1 MPLTFAETLF
11 GLKGR
16 IARLPYLGYSILAFI
31 TACALM
37 MAAVGISRP
46 FDGVGAG
53 LSLLVIVVAMLG
65 LLWVNLAL
73 SVKRL
78 HDMGYSGLHLIWIY
92 LIQYGTGSIGAVDH
106 TAGVV
111 ASLVSIGLGLWML
124 CAPGDVEDNRFG
136 PHPIRPLSFY
146 DTDIKP

>member
-1 MPLTFAETLF
+1 MPLTFTETLF

-16 IARLPYLGYSILAFI
+16 IARLPYLGYSILSFI

-37 MAAVGISRP
+37 IAAVSIARP
-46 FDGVGAG
+46 FDGIGAG
-53 LSLLVIVVAMLG
+53 LSLLVIIAAFVG
-65 LLWVNLAL
+65 LLWANLAL

-92 LIQYGTGSIGAVDH
+92 LIQYGAGSIGAVDQ
-106 TAGVV
+106 TAGVI
-111 ASLVSIGLGLWML
+111 ASLISIGLGMWML
-124 CAPGDVEDNRFG
+124 CAPGDRDDNAFG

-146 DTDIKP
+146 TSE